1 MKFDHVAVKSLDISR
16 SVDWYVQNLSAE
28 VLYQDDSWA
37 LVKAYDVKIAFVK
50 PEQHAPHICFEI
62 DELTKAEMMKT
73 KKFKDH
79 RDGSTSCYTTDPDGN
94 CIEFLKW

>member
-16 SVDWYVQNLSAE
+16 SVEWYVKNLSAE
-28 VLYQDDSWA
+28 VLYQDETWG
-37 LVKAYDVKIAFVK
+37 LVRAHDVKIAFVN

-62 DELTKAEMMKT
+62 DDPTKDEMMKT
-73 KKFKDH
+73 KKFKLH
-79 RDGSTSCYTTDPDGN
+79 RDGSTSCYTSDPDGN